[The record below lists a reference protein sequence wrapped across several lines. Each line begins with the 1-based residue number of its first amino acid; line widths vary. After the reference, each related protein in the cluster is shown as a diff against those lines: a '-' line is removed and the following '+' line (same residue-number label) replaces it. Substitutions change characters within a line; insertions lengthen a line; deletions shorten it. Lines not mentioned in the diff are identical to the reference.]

1 MRELAFVSADPHG
14 KPRASD
20 RKLIRSHCRVRKVD
34 PARSKARTTIAPSH
48 PIRVGQ
54 ETETQQPSRQSRS
67 GKSLDLGC
75 TEISCTEYRPSQL
88 QAALAAFAYKVD
100 SAALELLQ
108 RFLTT
113 FNKTVT
119 HRFQD
124 CVSFEPHQTVNTTWL
139 LEDEAYLHSV
149 LLVASAMW
157 EEGERPVGPR
167 GGGLRRQSSTRTGLY
182 MSKTLASL
190 REGLSIAEDH
200 HSVNSLLDDGNVDQ
214 SIRLS
219 SLRDSR
225 ISVVATL
232 VILSTLVGDTRA
244 LKAHVAGL
252 VQMVRL
258 RGGLGGIRNKNPSLY
273 AKLRRVDVLWSLYS
287 GERPLFLSPQD
298 HESPSSST
306 NEPPQRRLFHQAFGS
321 PLVSPPRTA
330 ATMAHRS
337 TSCKTTL
344 HSLIGDEGRLL
355 AIFRAQQTVS
365 HTLNTALATG
375 RPLAEAEFRSL
386 VSESQCDLV
395 ALRERCT
402 TIPAECLRLAL
413 LVVLTTTMNL
423 PSPGPRDDGLPS
435 PTASEDE
442 GVGATGADR
451 GQPQSPSSERYPD
464 LSRKFATCIRSL
476 EISPSHSRRTSS
488 FSPPKSDNGLR
499 DHSNKNDEDDEYP
512 DLESDFILWLLLVG
526 AVSLYGVDRAWLRE
540 LWRYHVTPRNLTSW
554 DDEVAPRLRRRWVW
568 VDAVH
573 DGLGRHAFEIL
584 TFGRRQTT
592 TTAAA
597 AGQPPGGDDGDG
609 ADRQLGVVD
618 GPRGILWAS
627 GWAICPFRL

>member
-14 KPRASD
+14 KPRVSD
-20 RKLIRSHCRVRKVD
+20 RKLIRSHCMKEKNRKIGVRKVD
-34 PARSKARTTIAPSH
+34 PARSNARAAIASSH
-48 PIRVGQ
+48 PIRDGQ
-54 ETETQQPSRQSRS
+54 KTGTQQPSRRSRS
-67 GKSLDLGC
+67 GESPDLGRI
-75 TEISCTEYRPSQL
+75 EISCTEYRPSQL
-88 QAALAAFAYKVD
+88 EAALAAFAYKVD

-157 EEGERPVGPR
+157 EDQRSAGPR
-167 GGGLRRQSSTRTGLY
+167 GGGGLRSQSSTRTGLY

-190 REGLSIAEDH
+190 REGLSATSPSKDGDH
-200 HSVNSLLDDGNVDQ
+200 HTSVVDSPNADGDADQ
-214 SIRLS
+214 AARLS

-258 RGGLGGIRNKNPSLY
+258 RGGLGGIRNTNPSLY
-273 AKLRRVDVLWSLYS
+273 AKIRRVDVLWSLYS

-298 HESPSSST
+298 HESPSSSP
-306 NEPPQRRLFHQAFGS
+306 NEPPQRRLFCRVFGS
-321 PLVSPPRTA
+321 SHVSPPLTTA
-330 ATMAHRS
+330 S
-337 TSCKTTL
+337 TSPPSPTNNLPHTQ
-344 HSLIGDEGRLL
+344 H
-355 AIFRAQQTVS
+355 RAV
-365 HTLNTALATG
+365 HG
-375 RPLAEAEFRSL
+375 PPLAEAEFRSL

-395 ALRERCT
+395 ALRERCS

-423 PSPGPRDDGLPS
+423 PSPAPRDDGVLP
-435 PTASEDE
+435 PTTIEDE
-442 GVGATGADR
+442 AATEEEGL
-451 GQPQSPSSERYPD
+451 PQSTSSERYPD
-464 LSRKFATCIRSL
+464 LSRKFETCIRSL
-476 EISPSHSRRTSS
+476 EISSSHSHRTSS
-488 FSPPKSDNGLR
+488 SSPQEFNDAPR
-499 DHSNKNDEDDEYP
+499 DPRNENDDDDDDDEYP
-512 DLESDFILWLLLVG
+512 DLEPDLILWLLLVG
-526 AVSLYGVDRAWLRE
+526 AVSLYGVDSAWLRE
-540 LWRYHVTPRNLTSW
+540 LWRYHVTPRHLTSW

-568 VDAVH
+568 ADAVH
-573 DGLGRHAFEIL
+573 DGLGRHAFEVL
-584 TFGRRQTT
+584 TFGWRQTV
-592 TTAAA
+592 TAAER
-597 AGQPPGGDDGDG
+597 PGGHDG
-609 ADRQLGVVD
+609 ADRLGVVD